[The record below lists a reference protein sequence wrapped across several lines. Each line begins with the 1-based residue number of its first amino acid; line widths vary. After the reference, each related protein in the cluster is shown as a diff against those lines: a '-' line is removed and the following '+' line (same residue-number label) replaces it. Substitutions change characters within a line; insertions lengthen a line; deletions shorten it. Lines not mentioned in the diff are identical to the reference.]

1 VTARGTIPIDSLR
14 IIVDELGQDGK
25 GWILFTV
32 AAGWFLSIGVRFMY
46 PSLLPFFRAEFGFGL
61 TIAGLLMS
69 VLWFAYAIGQF
80 PGGIIGDRI
89 GGGNILV
96 ISTAVSTAA
105 VFIVATSL
113 NVWMLFGGTFIFGLA
128 TALYGPTRF
137 TIFTNIY
144 EKRAGTAVG
153 LSHAAGSIGN
163 TILPP
168 MAAGIAT
175 YATWRIG
182 YGILLPAFVGITIA
196 LRIWVPNYTSS
207 TRQTI
212 DNIIIFSRRI
222 FSGIRQNG
230 IPIMVAAQII
240 LIFVSQGVLGF
251 YPTYLIEIKGY
262 SPTDASLLFGF
273 YFAIGILIQPLTGFL
288 NDRIGS
294 EVTLAILVGL
304 YFLGL
309 LALHFARTLLHI
321 LFLTVLLSSRN
332 GTGVVTNTFIA
343 DTLADDIKG
352 SGLGLLRTVWMVT
365 GATSPLFVG
374 YLGDLGLLR
383 EAFLLLATL
392 AGVATVLTALL
403 FYRS

>member
-1 VTARGTIPIDSLR
+1 MTARDTSPIDRLR
-14 IIVDELGQDGK
+14 IVADELGRDGK

-32 AAGWFLSIGVRFMY
+32 AAGWFLSIGVRFIY

-69 VLWFAYAIGQF
+69 LLWFAYALGQF
-80 PGGIIGDRI
+80 PGGVIGDRI
-89 GGGNILV
+89 GEGNILV
-96 ISTAVSTAA
+96 ISTAVSTCA
-105 VFIVATSL
+105 VLVVAISL

-144 EKRAGTAVG
+144 DKRAGTAVG

-163 TILPP
+163 TVLPP
-168 MAAGIAT
+168 MAVGIAT

-196 LRIWVPNYTSS
+196 LWIWVPNRTSS
-207 TRQTI
+207 STQSI
-212 DNIIIFSRRI
+212 DNITVFARRI
-222 FSGIRQNG
+222 FSNISQNG
-230 IPIMVAAQII
+230 IPTMVAAQIVI
-240 LIFVSQGVLGF
+240 IFVSQGFLGF
-251 YPTYLIEIKGY
+251 YPTYLIEIKGFP
-262 SPTDASLLFGF
+262 PTDASLLFGF
-273 YFAIGILIQPLTGFL
+273 YFAIGIFIQPLTGL
-288 NDRIGS
+288 SNDRFGS
-294 EVTLAILVGL
+294 EMTLTILVGL

-309 LALHFARTLLHI
+309 LALHFAQTLLHI
-321 LFLTVLLSSRN
+321 LFLTVLLSNRN

-352 SGLGLLRTVWMVT
+352 TGLGFLRTGWMVI

-392 AGVATVLTALL
+392 AGVATMLTVFLL
-403 FYRS
+403 YRS